1 MKAVRTCAVAC
12 MLLLVAGPGQ
22 AGISRVIYEVT
33 SPYHH
38 IRVLDDGN
46 FRTLCFDDALETS
59 MSIQNPLTG
68 HYEYTEYFHM
78 AWLWNTNISKVLIVG
93 LGGGSAQRSF
103 EHYYPL
109 VTVDSVEIDP
119 TVFEVAKDY
128 FDFRESDRQKVHLE
142 DGRVYLRR
150 SNARYDLVVLDAYVR
165 GRYGSCLPQHL
176 ATQEFFQIVRD
187 HLTTNGIVAY
197 NVIGN
202 VTGWRAEIVG
212 AIYRTL
218 NTVFPQVYLFR
229 CNTSQNIVLIAT
241 KARGRADINGLRQR
255 AAYLVQSG
263 RITMPGFLDRLGSF
277 QASPPLNL
285 GRCPILTDDFAPVE
299 GLAAESGG
307 LAESSRSR
315 SGPARASADRD
326 PQEGP
331 APGEE
336 TFEAGGLRQR
346 TIVDPYATIR
356 SRMVTEQLSAVGR
369 GITNVQV
376 LRAMGKVPRHEFVP
390 EQYRALAYQDSPLPI
405 GFGQTISQPYVVA
418 FMTEQL
424 EPKPGDRVLEIGTGS
439 GYQAA
444 VLADIVARVHSIEII
459 RELGNRAADDLSRLG
474 YTNVYVRIGD
484 GYSGWPEASPF
495 DAIIVTCAPD
505 KVPQPLVEQ
514 LKEGGRMIIPLGRG
528 SDQQLVLLI
537 KQNGKLERRAL
548 LPVRFVPMTRSKK
561 P

>member
-1 MKAVRTCAVAC
+1 MKAVRTSVMALV
-12 MLLLVAGPGQ
+12 LLLVARPGS
-22 AGISRVIYEVT
+22 AGISRTIYEVT

-103 EHYYPL
+103 ERYYPQ

-128 FDFRESDRQKVHLE
+128 FNFRESDRQKVHLE

-150 SNARYDLVVLDAYVR
+150 SNARYDLIVLDAYVR

-176 ATQEFFQIVRD
+176 ATQEFFQIVHD
-187 HLTTNGIVAY
+187 HLTTNGVVAY

-218 NTVFPQVYLFR
+218 NSVFPQVYLFR
-229 CNTSQNIVLIAT
+229 CTSSQNIVLIAT
-241 KARGRADINGLRQR
+241 KARGRADMNGLRQR
-255 AAYLVQSG
+255 ANSMVQSG
-263 RITMPGFLDRLGSF
+263 RITIPGFLDRLSNF
-277 QASPPLNL
+277 QATPPLNL
-285 GRCPILTDDFAPVE
+285 SRCPTLTDDYAPVE
-299 GLAAESGG
+299 GLTAAGAGAAES
-307 LAESSRSR
+307 
-315 SGPARASADRD
+315 ARLKADSARDNADRKAREAAIGRD
-326 PQEGP
+326 ETPGVGALPQ
-331 APGEE
+331 A
-336 TFEAGGLRQR
+336 
-346 TIVDPYATIR
+346 DPYATIR

-376 LRAMGKVPRHEFVP
+376 LHAMGKVPRHEFVP
-390 EQYRALAYQDSPLPI
+390 EQYRSLAYQDSPLPI

-424 EPKPGDRVLEIGTGS
+424 QPEPGDRVLEVGTGS

-444 VLADIVARVHSIEII
+444 VLADIVARVHSVEII
-459 RELGNRAADDLSRLG
+459 RELGNRAAEDLSRLG

-505 KVPQPLVEQ
+505 KVPQALVEQ
-514 LKEGGRMIIPLGRG
+514 LKEGGRMIIPIGSG
-528 SDQQLVLLI
+528 SDQQLVLLT
-537 KQNGKLERRAL
+537 KQNGKLERRSL
-548 LPVRFVPMTRSKK
+548 IPVRFVPMTRSKK